1 MPALPEKGRLCGGI
15 PGPHTVT
22 ASLTGG
28 AYTGR
33 EMMEYLE
40 HAGENL
46 VVVDAASIGMECG
59 SPKVMNVALLGAA
72 IASGL
77 IGISLE
83 EMEAAIEKRVPEK
96 FKDMNMKAL
105 KLGAAASAMI
115 R

>member
-1 MPALPEKGRLCGGI
+1 
-15 PGPHTVT
+15 
-22 ASLTGG
+22 
-28 AYTGR
+28 
-33 EMMEYLE
+33 
-40 HAGENL
+40 
-46 VVVDAASIGMECG
+46 
-59 SPKVMNVALLGAA
+59 MNVALLGAA

>member
-1 MPALPEKGRLCGGI
+1 MVSPAPIR
-15 PGPHTVT
+15 PVT

-40 HAGENL
+40 YAGENL

-59 SPKVMNVALLGAA
+59 SPKVMNVTLLGAA

-83 EMEAAIEKRVPEK
+83 EMEAAIEKECRK
-96 FKDMNMKAL
+96 SL
-105 KLGAAASAMI
+105 
-115 R
+115 RT